1 MGDNLRIYI
10 QVEIYD
16 KASLAYDG
24 RGEIIAE
31 SLKKAIEARLRGFDY
46 PEDGFFIS
54 GGCVN

>member
-1 MGDNLRIYI
+1 MSDNLKIYI

-24 RGEIIAE
+24 KGEIIAE
-31 SLKKAIEARLRGFDY
+31 SLKKVINDRLRGFDY
-46 PEDGFFIS
+46 PEDSFFVY